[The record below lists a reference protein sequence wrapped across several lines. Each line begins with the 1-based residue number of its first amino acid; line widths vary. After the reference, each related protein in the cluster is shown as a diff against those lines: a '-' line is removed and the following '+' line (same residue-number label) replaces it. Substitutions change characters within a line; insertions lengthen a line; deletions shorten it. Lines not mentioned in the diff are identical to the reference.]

1 MRCQEERV
9 ERVGVGVGGVGV
21 GFEILSLVLQR
32 SYVRNYGNMTVNY
45 DDSMKQQDGMNYRR
59 STLLQRFSC
68 SLRYCPHNVNLA
80 SDTPQKHI
88 G

>member
-1 MRCQEERV
+1 MRCQE
-9 ERVGVGVGGVGV
+9 RVGRGRV
-21 GFEILSLVLQR
+21 EILSLQR

-45 DDSMKQQDGMNYRR
+45 DSMKQQDGMNYRR
-59 STLLQRFSC
+59 STLLRRFSG
-68 SLRYCPHNVNLA
+68 SLRYCPHNLNVA